1 MKRKSIHAARLAAV
15 ASLAAAAALAQAP
28 APPAPAV
35 IPQQLSCVGEEPFWR
50 FDATRTSGELH
61 RLGSKARQTV
71 EFRGEIQSIAFIAP
85 RALVW
90 RGHSS
95 RLPAETLV
103 ATLREESCSST
114 MKEGPPREWR
124 AILSTR
130 PGEALTGCCT
140 VKSGYDAAKSP
151 VAQFASKP
159 EGDWSRNYPAYAGAI
174 ARCVA
179 ESGIA
184 VREVAKA
191 WSVDRTL
198 VAVRMVA
205 NDGKAWNCTVD
216 TASKARPQATS
227 VAATDPPLA
236 GAGAPVFYP
245 AREAPPIVA
254 CGRLER
260 IAGPRGRTEG
270 WLHYDRC

>member
-1 MKRKSIHAARLAAV
+1 MQARRVSLFAV
-15 ASLAAAAALAQAP
+15 AVALMPASPAVRAQP
-28 APPAPAV
+28 APQAV
-35 IPQQLSCVGEEPFWR
+35 IPQQVSCVGEEPFWG
-50 FDATRTSGELH
+50 FDANRTTGDLH
-61 RLGSKARQTV
+61 RPGGKARQTV
-71 EFRGEIQSIAFIAP
+71 EFRGELLAIPFLAP
-85 RALVW
+85 KALVW
-90 RGHSS
+90 RGNST

-140 VKSGYDAAKSP
+140 VRSGYDAAKAP
-151 VAQFASKP
+151 LAAFAAKP
-159 EGDWSRNYPAYAGAI
+159 EGDWSRGYPAYASAI
-174 ARCVA
+174 ARCVN
-179 ESGIA
+179 ESGVA

-191 WSVDRTL
+191 WSADKSL
-198 VAVRMVA
+198 VAVRLIA

-227 VAATDPPLA
+227 VAVTEPPLA
-236 GAGAPVFYP
+236 GAGNPVFYP
-245 AREAPPIVA
+245 AREAPPIVS

-260 IAGPRGRTEG
+260 IAGPRGRTDG